1 MEELMDT
8 GLRNKVVL
16 ITGAS
21 GGIGRAAAQAFVDE
35 GARLVLH
42 GNRQIDE
49 LKAVVAQA
57 CWDDTLCV
65 RFDVAD
71 RKAVFAGFETARE
84 RFGRIDVCVANA
96 GIWPPESTPF
106 HRMDAK
112 RLQSTLEVN
121 LLGAT
126 WTAQAF
132 MAQLAAAGPRPDGH
146 GASLLFT
153 GSTAARFGERDHV
166 DYSIAKAGIYGLVR
180 TLKNEIVRLDPYGRV
195 NLVEPG
201 WTVTHKARPAL
212 AQDDVVTHVTQTMG
226 LRQLGRAKD
235 IAQTMVFLSSPL
247 LSRHISGETLTVSG
261 GMEGRLLWNSE
272 EIDPDAIRRRIH
284 EE

>member
-1 MEELMDT
+1 MDT

-21 GGIGRAAAQAFVDE
+21 GGIGRAAAQAFAAE

-42 GNRQIDE
+42 GNRQIDA
-49 LKAVVAQA
+49 LQAVVAEA
-57 CWDDTLCV
+57 GWDDTLCV
-65 RFDVAD
+65 LFDVVD
-71 RKAVFAGFETARE
+71 RDAVFDGFEAARQ
-84 RFGRIDVCVANA
+84 RFGRIDVCIANA

-106 HRMDAK
+106 HRMDPK
-112 RLQSTLEVN
+112 RLRSTLEVN

-132 MAQLAAAGPRPDGH
+132 LAQLAETGPRPDGH

-153 GSTAARFGERDHV
+153 GSTAARFGERDHA
-166 DYSIAKAGIYGLVR
+166 DYSVAKAGLYGLVR

-201 WTVTHKARPAL
+201 WTVTHMARPAL
-212 AQDDVVTHVTQTMG
+212 AQDEVVTRVTQTMG
-226 LRQLGRAKD
+226 LRQFGRAKD
-235 IAQTMVFLSSPL
+235 IARTMVFLSSPL

-261 GMEGRLLWNSE
+261 GMEGRLLWNPE
-272 EIDPDAIRRRIH
+272 DIDPDGIRRRIK